1 MANTGNPPRG
11 GAADDGIAADADHQ
25 LYRHLGRAEVPR
37 GAEPAIRLF
46 SLPQTRLG
54 VSAAVLA
61 VLWRQRRW
69 VGVAAPVAGALAA
82 SAMANG
88 LKQTIC
94 RRRPSREQIPPS
106 RHLDDKETTGS
117 LPSSHAA
124 TSVAFA
130 VAAMHVF
137 PPVGAVSIPIAGLV
151 AFSRVFVGDHYP
163 GDVAAGAA
171 LGAAVGTVAAV
182 LANRAAQ

>member
-1 MANTGNPPRG
+1 MANTGNPRG
-11 GAADDGIAADADHQ
+11 GVAHDGIAADADRH
-25 LYRHLGRAEVPR
+25 LYRDLGRAEVPR
-37 GAEPAIRLF
+37 GAEPAIRVF
-46 SLPQTRLG
+46 SLLQTRLG

-61 VLWRQRRW
+61 VLWWRRRW
-69 VGVAAPVAGALAA
+69 AGVAAPVAGALAA

-88 LKQTIC
+88 LKQTIG
-94 RRRPSREQIPPS
+94 RRRPPREQIPPS
-106 RHLDDKETTGS
+106 RHLGDKETTGS
-117 LPSSHAA
+117 FPSSHAA

-130 VAAMHVF
+130 VAATHVL
-137 PPVGAVSIPIAGLV
+137 PPVGAVTIPTAALV

-182 LANRAAQ
+182 LANRAAR